1 MKQIPFPFARA
12 AWFGQRPISRE
23 ELRERKR
30 RVDQRARELHLAS
43 LSPAERAR
51 ERQEEELQEEC
62 DSRQMV
68 LPFQE

>member
-1 MKQIPFPFARA
+1 M
-12 AWFGQRPISRE
+12 GQRPISRE

-30 RVDQRARELHLAS
+30 RVDQRARELYLAS

-51 ERQEEELQEEC
+51 ERQAEELQEER

-68 LPFQE
+68 LPGIKTG